1 MSLDQ
6 LLAGLKNQ
14 ESGDGGGATS
24 FIDVAEVRVFFGWEG
39 YSDNVPKYFEYVPD
53 STDGRTRARAECEA
67 YIKTDTMSQWAG
79 FAKDGICIEIYGDD
93 IPTHKDGK
101 FEWGNSVSFA
111 NQYES
116 DANISKLT
124 EEEKA
129 KITGPMPYNLV
140 IDALKEHIT
149 VADWKP
155 HWCKL
160 EQKIN
165 QWQKAK
171 GKTNKKG
178 YDKRLY
184 VIQHVYTNEAEAK
197 ADAETIKAEQAFNQ
211 PQSVNGQLSPKAH
224 ETWGEGGLR
233 SNDEI
238 LEYLRG
244 EKDNIRD
251 AIRDAKKGIRTPKN
265 VKLGSDEAEDFAA
278 EGYGISLEDFAL
290 IGVVEVP
297 F

>member
-6 LLAGLKNQ
+6 FLAGLKNQ
-14 ESGDGGGATS
+14 ESGDEGGNVS
-24 FIDVAEVRVFFGWEG
+24 FVDVAEIRVFFGWEG
-39 YSDNVPKYFEYVPD
+39 FSNDVRKYFEYIAD
-53 STDGRTRARAECEA
+53 SADDRLRAQAECKA
-67 YIKTDTMSQWAG
+67 YTDTDTTSQYSQ
-79 FAKDGICIEIYGDD
+79 FPRDGICTEIYGDD
-93 IPTHKDGK
+93 VPTHKDGK

-178 YDKRLY
+178 YPHRLY
-184 VIQHVYTNEAEAK
+184 VIQRVYTLKAEAK

-211 PQSVNGQLSPKAH
+211 PQSVNSQLSPKAH
-224 ETWGEGGLR
+224 ETWGEDGLR

-238 LEYLRG
+238 LKYLRG
-244 EKDNIRD
+244 ETDNILGTIENARN
-251 AIRDAKKGIRTPKN
+251 GIGTDKN
-265 VKLGSDEAEDFAA
+265 EKLGQEAAENFAA
-278 EGYGISLEDFAL
+278 EGFGISLKDFEL